1 MLASSGVLA
10 LVFCGA
16 IAAAAY
22 TWIVVGPLTLGSPR
36 FLIAAGVSAVAYGGA
51 LWAVRR
57 AAPGRAALVV
67 FALITIAMR
76 APTALAPVGRGSD
89 IMRYV
94 WDARVQRA
102 GLSPYRVIPSDPANA
117 HLHTAETRQMNN
129 VNITSPYPPGAQ
141 LFFRLATLF
150 SESARAIK
158 LALVLCDLAVAA
170 LLVVWLRSSGRNP
183 LLAIAYAWNPLVV
196 LEVAHSGHL
205 DAAGM
210 LAVAVAGF
218 ALSRRRIAISI
229 AALAAGIAIKFLP
242 IVLVPLWWR
251 RARLRHAL
259 LGVGIL
265 AALYLMFIDPRGE
278 TMPVGSVTNMIRGF
292 RFNGPVFKAIA
303 FLTSPWMAAA
313 AGVGAGLLT
322 ALLIRRRQEGAALE
336 GREDPAAFA
345 WPMAAA
351 LVCAPVVYPWYLLW
365 LTPFFISA
373 LTWPL
378 ALWSV
383 MILGTYTVWHRLPDG
398 GAWAVPIWMGL
409 VEYAALFAATALVC
423 RATSRGNTPPG
434 SSAVRR

>member
-1 MLASSGVLA
+1 MTVVVL
-10 LVFCGA
+10 CGA
-16 IAAAAY
+16 IAAAAFA
-22 TWIVVGPLTLGSPR
+22 WIVFGDLALGSPA
-36 FLIAAGVSAVAYGGA
+36 FFAAVALAAAAYAAA

-57 AAPGRAALVV
+57 VAPRRAALIA
-67 FALITIAMR
+67 FALLTIAMR
-76 APTALAPVGRGSD
+76 APMALAPVGSGSD
-89 IMRYV
+89 ILRYV

-102 GLSPYRVIPSDPANA
+102 GLSPYHVIPSDPASA

-129 VNITSPYPPGAQ
+129 VNIPSPYPPGAQ
-141 LFFRLATLF
+141 LFFRLATVF
-150 SESARAIK
+150 NESARAIK
-158 LALVLCDLAVAA
+158 LALVACDLAVAL
-170 LLVVWLRSSGRNP
+170 LLVVWLRSEGRNP

-210 LAVAVAGF
+210 LAVAVAAF
-218 ALSRRRIAISI
+218 ALIRRRPAISV
-229 AALAAGIAIKFLP
+229 AALAMGIAIKFLP

-251 RARLRHAL
+251 RARLWHAW

-265 AALYLMFIDPRGE
+265 AGLYLMFVGPRGE

-303 FLTSPWMAAA
+303 FVTTPWVAAA

-322 ALLIRRRQEGAALE
+322 ALLIRRSQRGAAIQ
-336 GREDPAAFA
+336 RPADPSAFA

-373 LTWPL
+373 AAWPL

-383 MILGTYTVWHRLPDG
+383 MILGTYTVWHGLRNG
-398 GAWAVPIWMGL
+398 GVWAVPIWMGL
-409 VEYAALFAATALVC
+409 VEYAALFAATAWVIAGRRRR
-423 RATSRGNTPPG
+423 RA
-434 SSAVRR
+434 